1 MDLRTDQGNRGVR
14 HVISEA
20 QKGDP
25 RAWEELIDRYQSL
38 VNSITRRYRLSEPD
52 AADVS
57 QTVWLKLIE
66 SVGSLRDPEAIPG
79 WISTTTGRACLDVL
93 ARAQRTVPVDPLPRC
108 GEPGHFSPAP
118 PWDEDPDPIEVD
130 EQLLQAELR
139 RAVRL
144 GLAEL
149 ALHEQDLLVLLVADP
164 RPTYQEISE
173 QLGLPIG
180 SIGPNRARYL
190 KKLERTGAVRSLQP
204 PLESGPEAA

>member
-1 MDLRTDQGNRGVR
+1 M
-14 HVISEA
+14 
-20 QKGDP
+20 
-25 RAWEELIDRYQSL
+25 
-38 VNSITRRYRLSEPD
+38 
-52 AADVS
+52 
-57 QTVWLKLIE
+57 
-66 SVGSLRDPEAIPG
+66 
-79 WISTTTGRACLDVL
+79 
-93 ARAQRTVPVDPLPRC
+93 
-108 GEPGHFSPAP
+108 
-118 PWDEDPDPIEVD
+118 D

-164 RPTYQEISE
+164 RPTYQEISD